1 MSTDCRP
8 SEHARS
14 VNPIRPE
21 TVVPFAARLED
32 TPVYLYRRTASTQ
45 AHAAFG
51 IEIRSGD
58 TGHRYLNPCRLCA
71 QKIRLPVPD
80 HFFDCLA
87 VVQFLVEDFLRQ
99 HRQFRIARETKRHQL
114 IHAEFGDART
124 ELSWK

>member
-1 MSTDCRP
+1 MCRALAKTRQSTCTTERRQHRP
-8 SEHARS
+8 MPRSASESGAVHEY
-14 VNPIRPE
+14 VNLRCLSLPMIG
-21 TVVPFAARLED
+21 
-32 TPVYLYRRTASTQ
+32 TAK
-45 AHAAFG
+45 
-51 IEIRSGD
+51 
-58 TGHRYLNPCRLCA
+58 RLCA
-71 QKIRLPVPD
+71 QKIRLPLPD